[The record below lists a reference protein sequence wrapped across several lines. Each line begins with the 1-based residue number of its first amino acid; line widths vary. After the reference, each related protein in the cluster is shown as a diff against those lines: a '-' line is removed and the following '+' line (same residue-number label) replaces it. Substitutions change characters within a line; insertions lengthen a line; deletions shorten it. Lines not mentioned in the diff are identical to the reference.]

1 MMMRYDSPSVWRW
14 RMSPRHADTEPTQN
28 TGDGGSQINVG
39 DQQVMRWGRK
49 EQRREA
55 NGTHRPKSGMAGE
68 GGGDVL
74 VVNPKAEMIN
84 TPAF

>member
-1 MMMRYDSPSVWRW
+1 MADVAASC
-14 RMSPRHADTEPTQN
+14 RHGTHPEHRD
-28 TGDGGSQINVG
+28 GDGQINVG
-39 DQQVMRWGRK
+39 DQQVTRWGRK

-55 NGTHRPKSGMAGE
+55 NGTHRPKSGMARE